1 MIKGRCL
8 ISSDNVELYRKV
20 LHRLKKDKLV
30 FTEDFNKAATWGDR
44 DTTVTG
50 PAILITYHSR
60 GLL

>member
-1 MIKGRCL
+1 MIP
-8 ISSDNVELYRKV
+8 SDNVELYRKV